1 MRAFYA
7 ILLLITFVALTLLT
21 VTHPE
26 PLRTVELEDVWG
38 ELLNATEVENASAVL
53 AGMGLYIENG
63 SIDKALIH
71 FCDSQKCYEARIN
84 NWLSV
89 REVRE
94 GTGYAHPLKV
104 LKYVGEIIGVLNV
117 TDANVSVEMVDKEV
131 QGCYALKD
139 GYIIPIKMLKS
150 EGVYVISVNSKKF
163 VLWKDVIN
171 ADFVEPVFF
180 VKILDFDGKAIEN
193 ATVIVRSD
201 ANPLYRFKAKT
212 NESGMA
218 EFKNRYIL
226 KIFEYPFEVIAEAN
240 DLSKRTTIFNRWNA
254 ELSFSEGT
262 KLIVENLKLELE
274 TEDIVGRGIVSF
286 KPKLINE
293 GDKAITIYFGHLHP
307 FRIEVRNESGLVC
320 KLPELQL
327 SVLSKRTVEPES
339 ELSANMSCRIEES
352 GVYEV
357 TAIVEVSAYGDLR
370 EEAVLRSNPVILRV
384 I

>member
-1 MRAFYA
+1 MRAFYT
-7 ILLLITFVALTLLT
+7 ILLLITLVALALLT
-21 VTHPE
+21 ATHPE
-26 PLRTVELEDVWG
+26 PLRVVELEDVWS
-38 ELLNATEVENASAVL
+38 ELLNATEVENTSAVL
-53 AGMGLYIENG
+53 AGMELYIENG
-63 SIDKALIH
+63 SIGKALIH
-71 FCDSQKCYEARIN
+71 FCDSQKCYEAKIN

-94 GTGYAHPLKV
+94 EVGYAHPLKV
-104 LKYVGEIIGVLNV
+104 LKYVGEVIEVLNM
-117 TDANVSVEMVDKEV
+117 TDANVSVEVADKEV
-131 QGCYALKD
+131 HGCYALKD
-139 GYIIPIKMLKS
+139 GFIIPIKMLKS
-150 EGVYVISVNSKKF
+150 EGVYVISVNSKRF

-171 ADFVEPVFF
+171 TDFVEPVFF

-193 ATVIVRSD
+193 ATVIVQSD

-212 NESGMA
+212 NESGIA

-226 KIFEYPFEVIAEAN
+226 KIFEYPFEVIIEAN

-254 ELSFSEGT
+254 ELSFSEDT

-274 TEDIVGRGIVSF
+274 IDDIVRRGIVSF

-293 GDKAITIYFGHLHP
+293 GDNAITIHFGHLHP

-357 TAIVEVSAYGDLR
+357 TAIVKVSAYGDLR
-370 EEAVLRSNPVILRV
+370 EEIVLRSNPVILRV